1 MKKDEIKKYFKEL
14 PNKIKYGFINNK
26 FTVILGIC
34 TIIPIIISL
43 RICDGNPIIG
53 LAVVP
58 VLYRLICNLILW
70 IIKRKV
76 RPENTKLF
84 NSISR
89 ISVFIGFFIL
99 ACLSSILGLE
109 KMGFIEIILLCI
121 CIAYF
126 DKLLILIFASFCGSL
141 FNGAIGGAGLSA
153 DSADSVNSLMD
164 NTKTTFDRADGTKI
178 YKDASGRTIGQSRYN
193 KKTGET
199 TYWNENMQYVGKSEK
214 SSNGNEKYFD
224 SKLNYKGQSEKNS
237 NGYTSYYD
245 ENLNYKGKSKNN
257 SNGTSSHF
265 KK

>member
-1 MKKDEIKKYFKEL
+1 MKKINFNDL
-14 PNKIKYGFINNK
+14 MDKIKFGFMNNK

-43 RICDGNPIIG
+43 NIWNGNAVIG

-58 VLYRLICNLILW
+58 VLYRIICNLILW
-70 IIKRKV
+70 IVKKSG

-99 ACLSSILGLE
+99 ACISSALGLE
-109 KMGFIEIILLCI
+109 KMGIIQIILLCI

-126 DKLLILIFASFCGSL
+126 DKLLILIFGAFVGTLSSGTILNSGS
-141 FNGAIGGAGLSA
+141 
-153 DSADSVNSLMD
+153 SADSVDSLMND
-164 NTKTTFDRADGTKI
+164 TKTTFDRSDGSKI
-178 YKDASGRTIGQSRYN
+178 YKDASGKTIGISRYN
-193 KKTGET
+193 EKTGET
-199 TYWNENMQYVGKSEK
+199 TYWNENMQYVGKSGK
-214 SSNGNEKYFD
+214 DSNGNEKYFD

-245 ENLNYKGKSKNN
+245 KDLNFKGKSRENG
-257 SNGTSSHF
+257 NGTSSYF